1 MKLIYNSKKEEIACC
16 FFRTTV
22 SKPNIKVLLQ
32 ITERCNMKCKHC
44 FVSSLAEGRD
54 LSFETIKNVILP
66 KLKEANVTR
75 VTLTGGEPMV
85 HRNIMDIIKLFSEN
99 KIHVTLCTNAVG
111 LNKLKIIEISKL
123 NDVYVNV
130 SLDGFSSASHGNFR
144 GNDSDIIFNRIIDNI
159 KLLSKYNLLNGIM
172 TSPNK
177 YSSIQ
182 EYIDICKFAK
192 ELNANYVLF
201 NPLSN
206 FGRGQYTQN
215 LGYTKEELIE
225 LRKCIEK
232 ENFENEKFQVV
243 FIRIPKDNSN
253 YELSEC
259 NCEIP
264 YIFTNGDVAVCPYL
278 VFTCQ
283 KENQNMQQEIKS
295 LKTRNQNL
303 TQENNNLNSY
313 LKAILEAL
321 KHFFRKL
328 LQIGND
334 KTKENTASE
343 IKDYYN
349 NQDFDM
355 YDVKDISKG
364 TTKEDELFDYAKV
377 PSYLKSSK
385 KCNKEKNKDN
395 FELSL

>member
-1 MKLIYNSKKEEIACC
+1 
-16 FFRTTV
+16 
-22 SKPNIKVLLQ
+22 
-32 ITERCNMKCKHC
+32 MKCKHC

-123 NDVYVNV
+123 NDVHVNV

-264 YIFTNGDVAVCPYL
+264 YIFTDGDVAVCPYL
-278 VFTCQ
+278 VFACQNEKSKYDRKDFLYGNILNEKFNLLKSMNEYKLPEKNSEIFKNTRCKTCN
-283 KENQNMQQEIKS
+283 KGC
-295 LKTRNQNL
+295 
-303 TQENNNLNSY
+303 
-313 LKAILEAL
+313 KAIKIAYGLS
-321 KHFFRKL
+321 
-328 LQIGND
+328 I
-334 KTKENTASE
+334 
-343 IKDYYN
+343 
-349 NQDFDM
+349 
-355 YDVKDISKG
+355 YDEDI
-364 TTKEDELFDYAKV
+364 EMLA
-377 PSYLKSSK
+377 
-385 KCNKEKNKDN
+385 N
-395 FELSL
+395 FCA